1 MFSQHSKRLAVLALS
16 LLALSGLALAQ
27 WGMPDFSGVDF
38 NAIVAAQS
46 AETQAQINAI
56 MGQAMQQRGPEI
68 WAAYNQCLQT
78 AGYCGRSF
86 DEFALEYVSTNGFT
100 DGGAWARQQ
109 QINTENLGRAWQGVQ
124 QAEAN
129 SAAAIQG
136 LNNNY
141 AQNQWEAGN
150 VLYGNSTWTNPLDNT
165 NHTVPYTWQ
174 PNTYNTYSG
183 QTYYVDYTG
192 QYFLVD
198 PNNTGWMYPL
208 NPWQAGQ

>member
-1 MFSQHSKRLAVLALS
+1 MFSTKRLAALVIS
-16 LLALSGLALAQ
+16 LLALSGLASAQ

-46 AETQAQINAI
+46 AETQTQINAI

-68 WAAYNQCLQT
+68 QAAYQQCLYSG
-78 AGYCGRSF
+78 GYCGSF
-86 DEFALEYVSTNGFT
+86 EEYALNYVTTNGFT
-100 DGGAWARQQ
+100 DGGAWARQNQANIAAEQ
-109 QINTENLGRAWQGVQ
+109 QAWQGVQ

-150 VLYGNSTWTNPLDNT
+150 VLYGNSTWTNSYDNT
-165 NHTVPYTWQ
+165 NHTVPYNWQ
-174 PNTYNTYSG
+174 PDTYNTYNG
-183 QTYYVDYTG
+183 QNYYVDYAG
-192 QYFLVD
+192 QYFWVD